1 MWKLALWLM
10 LEPRVAPGETAHQA
24 GESAKWGVTN
34 LHLPSTHGGKGKI
47 RNSAASNSPLLI
59 PFLAN

>member
-1 MWKLALWLM
+1 M
-10 LEPRVAPGETAHQA
+10 LGTSVPPGETAHQD
-24 GESAKWGVTN
+24 GESAKRSVTN